1 MDRQYGVAVFLL
13 AGLALF
19 ATAGL
24 TSAFPHSVTASR
36 RHLSPLRRER
46 KGASPHKFAPLHR
59 LAPFLSPVD
68 RGRGVERS
76 STEWGSTLG
85 R

>member
-1 MDRQYGVAVFLL
+1 MVDFLL
-13 AGLALF
+13 EHVRF
-19 ATAGL
+19 AEG
-24 TSAFPHSVTASR
+24 FPHSVAASR

-46 KGASPHKFAPLHR
+46 KGASR
-59 LAPFLSPVD
+59 RTLALFLSPVD

-76 STEWGSTLG
+76 STEWGSTAH